1 MDEIDRYLKR
11 ELNKKVEV
19 PESFERTIRQALYS
33 ERFEQVCKRRKLIK
47 KISIFCLILLCTS
60 GCAIG
65 GYIAYENVWKE
76 PRQYTYAE
84 MENIIANDTITEEKK
99 DKIIEEDFI
108 KNNVNDILNQL
119 GYKNQK
125 IEKIELKESKQEGL
139 EEVYYNIETNGDN
152 ENLYLRVNA
161 ENGNLLSLENDKV
174 LSKDVREVDVNKTD
188 VEKLSNEILSKITQ
202 ENDGYRFY
210 SCDSEF
216 TSYQGKLKKVW
227 ISKYYKYYNDVI
239 NPYEELAFTFM
250 NSVDG
255 LEISSIRNNISG
267 VYENNPQVI
276 TEEEAI
282 KIAENKE
289 KELTDNKIVGIN
301 VSLGIRMSNSYIYEL
316 ENTDNSE
323 NNRNYEESG
332 NILLNSVD
340 FARNVWLVEI
350 QHELGKS
357 ANLDDYLKSKDKIY
371 YIDITTGEILG
382 GARNYTS

>member
-47 KISIFCLILLCTS
+47 KISIFCLILLCTT

-84 MENIIANDTITEEKK
+84 IENIIANDTITEEKK
-99 DKIIEEDFI
+99 DKIIGEEFI

-119 GYKNQK
+119 GYENQE

-152 ENLYLRVNA
+152 ENLYLRINA
-161 ENGNLLSLENDKV
+161 ENGNLLSLENDKI

-210 SCDSEF
+210 SCDSEY

-227 ISKYYKYYNDVI
+227 VSKYYKYYNDVI

-289 KELTDNKIVGIN
+289 KELTDNEITSI
-301 VSLGIRMSNSYIYEL
+301 STSIGIRKMNTYVYKL
-316 ENTDNSE
+316 ENNIYNTNMNSE
-323 NNRNYEESG
+323 LNNENLYINEK
-332 NILLNSVD
+332 L
-340 FARNVWLVEI
+340 ARNVWMVEI
-350 QHELGKS
+350 KHGEIEAK
-357 ANLDDYLKSKDKIY
+357 ANEEYLKEQNKVY
-371 YIDITTGEILG
+371 YVDITTGEIIG
-382 GARNYTS
+382 GNELNG

>member
-47 KISIFCLILLCTS
+47 KISILCLIIICTS

-84 MENIIANDTITEEKK
+84 MENIIANDTVTEEKK
-99 DKIIEEDFI
+99 DKIIGEEFI

-125 IEKIELKESKQEGL
+125 IEKIELNESKQEGL

-174 LSKDVREVDVNKTD
+174 LSKDVREVGVNKTD

-289 KELTDNKIVGIN
+289 KELTDNEII
-301 VSLGIRMSNSYIYEL
+301 SISASIGIRKMNTYVYKL
-316 ENTDNSE
+316 ENNIYNTNMNSE
-323 NNRNYEESG
+323 LNNETLYINEK
-332 NILLNSVD
+332 L
-340 FARNVWLVEI
+340 ARNVWMVRIEHEEI
-350 QHELGKS
+350 KAK
-357 ANLDDYLKSKDKIY
+357 ANEEYLKEQNKVY
-371 YIDITTGEILG
+371 YVDITTGEIIG
-382 GARNYTS
+382 GNELNG

>member
-1 MDEIDRYLKR
+1 MDEIDRYL
-11 ELNKKVEV
+11 EKKFKEEVEV

-76 PRQYTYAE
+76 PKQYTYAE
-84 MENIIANDTITEEKK
+84 MENIIANDTVTEEKK
-99 DKIIEEDFI
+99 DKIIEAESI
-108 KNNVNDILNQL
+108 KNNVNDILNEL
-119 GYKNQK
+119 GYDDQEIKK
-125 IEKIELKESKQEGL
+125 IEIKEYKQEGL
-139 EEVYYNIETNGDN
+139 EEVYYNIETSGDN
-152 ENLYLRVNA
+152 ENLNLRVNA
-161 ENGNLLSLENDKV
+161 ENGNLLSLENNKI
-174 LSKDVREVDVNKTD
+174 LSKDVSEADVNKSD
-188 VEKLSNEILSKITQ
+188 VEKLSNELFSKISQ
-202 ENDGYRFY
+202 ENDAYRLY
-210 SCDSEF
+210 SCNSEY
-216 TSYQGKLKKVW
+216 TSYQGELKKVW
-227 ISKYYKYYNDVI
+227 VSRYYKYYNDVI

-282 KIAENKE
+282 KIAESKE
-289 KELTDNKIVGIN
+289 KELTDNEIVGIN

-350 QHELGKS
+350 EHELETS

-382 GARNYTS
+382 GARNYTK